1 MCAKRNVYEQH
12 KCLHLPISLSSE
24 PSNFALHFVL
34 SVIASVTNF
43 LSALLLRTYPASAS
57 TSSSYLLFI
66 LLCFVVASLS
76 LYICVRACVSVCV
89 FIDISVFY
97 ISGYFWSI
105 TQIPVNEVSLRV
117 SLHHPAI
124 CSNWT
129 HRLTHKKRYIEHG
142 RLTSTYASLL
152 CLRFDSGAE
161 ENGILW
167 VVHREHV
174 AEVLYDGVTARCNT
188 KRMNI
193 VCGM

>member
-1 MCAKRNVYEQH
+1 MFTLTYFSFFRTFQLCVAFCAISHRFCNEFSQCTFTENVSSICKYIKQ
-12 KCLHLPISLSSE
+12 LPSLY
-24 PSNFALHFVL
+24 F
-34 SVIASVTNF
+34 T
-43 LSALLLRTYPASAS
+43 
-57 TSSSYLLFI
+57 
-66 LLCFVVASLS
+66 LLCCSFS

-174 AEVLYDGVTARCNT
+174 AEVLYDGITARCNT